1 VIVVDREIK
10 VISASQ
16 GTTGYVLSR
25 QSPAGGIASPVPAVV
40 VVGGA
45 GGLNPGDIVR

>member
-16 GTTGYVLSR
+16 GTTGYALSR
-25 QSPAGGIASPVPAVV
+25 RLPADGIASPVPAVV